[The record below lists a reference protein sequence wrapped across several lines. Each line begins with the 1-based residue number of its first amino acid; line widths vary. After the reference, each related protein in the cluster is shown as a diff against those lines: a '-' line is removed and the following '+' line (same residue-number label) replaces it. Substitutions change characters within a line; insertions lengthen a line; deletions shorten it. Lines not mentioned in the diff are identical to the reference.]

1 MKKKVVCFCNL
12 ALKKDIGIILCIVF
26 FSIFIVV
33 SSILKPCYD
42 GAYWYVVSS
51 IQRILFG
58 IIELYIFVKI
68 YKREKWTNVIHF
80 KNFKYGFP
88 ASIGMFLYLPFEI
101 ITYYII
107 GAKEWLNTTV
117 PIVLSCLLFQQFATG
132 FWEELTFR
140 GFVCEGYYQRNTPT
154 AKNRFIYAFISLII
168 FGMIHAIEC
177 DTLEIA
183 IYRFI
188 TTGIWGFA
196 FASLYL
202 YTHNIL
208 VSMCMHFFTD
218 IFLNVPI
225 FVAEWNDSIALTIL
239 DNYIQFVFL
248 GIMFIVAVYFL
259 LKEPKNFS

>member
-1 MKKKVVCFCNL
+1 MKAFI
-12 ALKKDIGIILCIVF
+12 KKDIGIVFCIVF
-26 FSIFIVV
+26 FFIFIAV
-33 SSILKPCYD
+33 SNVLKPYFD
-42 GAYWYVVSS
+42 GAYWYIVSS
-51 IQRILFG
+51 VQRILFG
-58 IIELYIFVKI
+58 IIELFVFVKI
-68 YKREKWTNVIHF
+68 YKREKWTDVIHF
-80 KNFKYGFP
+80 KNFKYGLV

-117 PIVLSCLLFQQFATG
+117 AIVVSCLLFQQFATG

-140 GFVCEGYYQRNTPT
+140 AFVCEGYYQRNTAT
-154 AKNRFIYAFISLII
+154 AQNRLVYAFISFIV
-168 FGMIHAIEC
+168 FGIVHAIEC

-196 FASLYL
+196 YASIYL

-208 VSMCMHFFTD
+208 VAMFMHFFTD

-225 FVAEWNDSIALTIL
+225 FIAEWNNSIALTIL
-239 DNYIQFVFL
+239 DNYVHFVFL
-248 GIMFIVAVYFL
+248 GIIFIVAVYYL
-259 LKEPKNFS
+259 LKEPKISVSRY